1 MIINKQF
8 DSEKELNTFL
18 IANKVRVINI
28 LPKEIKSDE
37 ISAFVVSNDTAMHQH
52 KTKVVLDVWYED
64 RRKLLLVTEDG
75 KEIYEGMKCLY
86 YCPETPAGKDILQFR
101 ECNGKAVK
109 GKYFSTREVAE
120 KYILDNQPK
129 ASRVIVHEKINVEY
143 QLNNKVINLQ
153 LIPQRNEVDVI
164 VYDVNSGVVNSII
177 VIPSSRNEITLRF

>member
-28 LPKEIKSDE
+28 LPKIVTVNNLLATGGTYQPHEAKE
-37 ISAFVVSNDTAMHQH
+37 
-52 KTKVVLDVWYED
+52 VLDVWYED
-64 RRKLLLVTEDG
+64 RRKLVLVTEDG
-75 KEIYEGMKCLY
+75 KEIYEGMKCWY

-120 KYILDNQPK
+120 KYIIDNQPK
-129 ASRVIVHEKINVEY
+129 ASRIIVHEKFSVEY
-143 QLNNKVINLQ
+143 QLNNKIINLQ

-164 VYDVNSGVVNSII
+164 VYDVNSGMVNSII
-177 VIPSSRNEITLRF
+177 VIPSSKNEITLRF